1 MCCNRAV
8 LTGFENS
15 IPGHLRK
22 NMAEKTFSPVRARAA
37 SVEAAVAQA
46 LQMTGASR
54 EEIEFEI
61 LEETEKG
68 AVVRIAPIGTLNPKT
83 ETVADAV
90 DDIPAPVEVDHE
102 PESTPAAE
110 FEADEE
116 AEDEILEDEVVEVPD
131 LFEESAGED
140 DAEDGASEDEATPGL
155 STPDAAEPER
165 KAPAIRL
172 ASPAVVEH
180 ARVLAQE
187 MLDRMTLEAEAK
199 IAALPVWCLPTSHD
213 KSERVRDVPRAFLQ
227 IEGEDVG
234 ILIGKHGQTLQSF
247 QYLLNLSLNNTSEAE
262 EASED
267 GVRSGGVHVIVDA
280 GDYRGR
286 RAGALERAAH
296 EAAERAKRDRRA
308 IRMEPMPGHER
319 RLVHLALYD
328 DKEITTSSDG
338 REPWRRVVVTPA
350 GLQPERGGE
359 NRSEGG
365 RYNERSGGGHSG
377 NRGGGRGG
385 SGGNRGGGERSGG
398 GRSGGFGS
406 NSGSAGGGRRSYN

>member
-1 MCCNRAV
+1 
-8 LTGFENS
+8 
-15 IPGHLRK
+15 
-22 NMAEKTFSPVRARAA
+22 MAEKTFSPVRARAA

-54 EEIEFEI
+54 EEIEFEV
-61 LEETEKG
+61 LEETAVG
-68 AVVRIAPIGTLNPKT
+68 AVVRIAPIGTFASKSEAAVEAPSTPVAEIQEET
-83 ETVADAV
+83 ETPELFEDVADDSSIEELETDAS
-90 DDIPAPVEVDHE
+90 DSIQSENLKNEVSEDE
-102 PESTPAAE
+102 SAEQSTPA
-110 FEADEE
+110 
-116 AEDEILEDEVVEVPD
+116 
-131 LFEESAGED
+131 
-140 DAEDGASEDEATPGL
+140 
-155 STPDAAEPER
+155 AAEPER
-165 KAPAIRL
+165 EVPVIREASL
-172 ASPAVVEH
+172 AVMEH

-199 IAALPVWCLPTSHD
+199 IAELPVWCLPTSHD
-213 KSERVRDVPRAFLQ
+213 KSSRVRDVPRAFLQ

-267 GVRSGGVHVIVDA
+267 GVRNGGVHVIVDA

-286 RAGALERAAH
+286 RAGALECAAR

-338 REPWRRVVVTPA
+338 REPWRRVVVAPAGMTPA
-350 GLQPERGGE
+350 RGSDDRGGNERGGE
-359 NRSEGG
+359 
-365 RYNERSGGGHSG
+365 RSGGY
-377 NRGGGRGG
+377 NR
-385 SGGNRGGGERSGG
+385 SGGAGSRGGGERS
-398 GRSGGFGS
+398 SGGYAG
-406 NSGSAGGGRRSYN
+406 NREGNRGGNRSAGGGRRSYN